1 MFICRRI
8 LQLGTLSVLLAGCST
23 TAPTAPSTPLATQAA
38 PAPGAAPV
46 RIGPSTP
53 TLGPELAD
61 DAPAALTA
69 SGTLRPEVRSFVEE
83 LAVERQL
90 PLAPMVSALEGSR
103 YNATVARLI
112 APAPPG
118 KKVWRS
124 WLTYRSRFVEPKR
137 IAWGVDF
144 YNENRDLLNQA
155 AQRFGVPAPI
165 IASIIGVETLYGR
178 NMGNFRV
185 LDALATLAFDYPD
198 PAKPERATMFRS
210 QLADF
215 LTLVMKDKL
224 ELETKGSYAGAIGMP
239 QFMPTSVMHYAVDGD
254 ANGHID
260 LTNNTQDAIMSVGS
274 FLAQHGWQRG
284 LPVFAPV
291 ALPADPSP
299 LVDGGLEPR
308 QSWNSLSAAGSR
320 LQPGASSDGWI
331 GQPLGVVDLVEEARG
346 TAQYRV
352 GTPNFFALTKYNRS
366 YFYATSVAD
375 LAAEIEAR
383 VAP

>member
-1 MFICRRI
+1 MFICRRL
-8 LQLGTLSVLLAGCST
+8 LQLGTLSALLAGCST
-23 TAPTAPSTPLATQAA
+23 TAPTAPNTLAAQ
-38 PAPGAAPV
+38 PGAASANTAI

-53 TLGPELAD
+53 TLGPELPD
-61 DAPAALTA
+61 DAPATLTA
-69 SGTLRPEVRSFVEE
+69 TGTLRPEVRAFVED
-83 LAVERQL
+83 LAVQRNL
-90 PLAPMVSALEGSR
+90 PLAPMVSALESSR
-103 YNATVARLI
+103 YNATVSRLI

-118 KKVWRS
+118 KKIWRS

-137 IAWGVDF
+137 IGWGVDF
-144 YNENRDLLNQA
+144 YNENRDLLNRA

-185 LDALATLAFDYPD
+185 IDALATLAFDYPD
-198 PAKPERATMFRS
+198 PAKPERATMFRG

-224 ELETKGSYAGAIGMP
+224 DLETRGSYAGAIGMP
-239 QFMPTSVMHYAVDGD
+239 QFMPTSIMHYAVDGD
-254 ANGHID
+254 NNGHID

-274 FLAQHGWQRG
+274 FLSQHGWQRG

-291 ALPADPSP
+291 VLPADPTA
-299 LVDGGLEPR
+299 LVDGGLEPK
-308 QSWNSLSAAGSR
+308 QTWATLTAAGAR
-320 LQPGASSDGWI
+320 LQPGASTAGWDA
-331 GQPLGVVDLVEEARG
+331 QPLGVVDLVEEARG

-375 LAAEIEAR
+375 LASEIEAR
-383 VAP
+383 VGR

>member
-8 LQLGTLSVLLAGCST
+8 LQLGALSALLAGCST
-23 TAPTAPSTPLATQAA
+23 TTPTAATSTPSASQTAQASGT
-38 PAPGAAPV
+38 PAI

-61 DAPAALTA
+61 DAPATLTP
-69 SGTLRPEVRSFVEE
+69 SGALRPDVRTFVEN
-83 LAVERQL
+83 LAAERQL
-90 PLAPMVSALEGSR
+90 PLAPMVQALESSR

-112 APAPPG
+112 APSPPG

-137 IAWGVDF
+137 IAWGVEF

-198 PAKPERATMFRS
+198 PAKPERATMFRT

-215 LTLVMKDKL
+215 LTLVMNDKL

-254 ANGHID
+254 GNGHID

-291 ALPADPSP
+291 VLPADPTA
-299 LVDGGLEPR
+299 LVDGGLEPK
-308 QSWNSLSAAGSR
+308 QAGPR
-320 LQPGASSDGWI
+320 
-331 GQPLGVVDLVEEARG
+331 
-346 TAQYRV
+346 
-352 GTPNFFALTKYNRS
+352 
-366 YFYATSVAD
+366 
-375 LAAEIEAR
+375 
-383 VAP
+383 

>member
-1 MFICRRI
+1 MFICRRL
-8 LQLGTLSVLLAGCST
+8 LQLGTLSALLAGCST
-23 TAPTAPSTPLATQAA
+23 TAPTAPNSLAAQPAA
-38 PAPGAAPV
+38 ATANTAI

-53 TLGPELAD
+53 TPGSELPD
-61 DAPAALTA
+61 DAPATLTA
-69 SGTLRPEVRSFVEE
+69 TGALRPEVRSFVEE
-83 LAVERQL
+83 LAAERQL
-90 PLAPMVSALEGSR
+90 PLNPMVKALESSR
-103 YNATVARLI
+103 YNATVSRLI

-118 KKVWRS
+118 KKIWRS

-137 IAWGVDF
+137 IGWGVDF

-155 AQRFGVPAPI
+155 SQRFGVPAPI

-198 PAKPERATMFRS
+198 PNKPERATMFRG

-224 ELETKGSYAGAIGMP
+224 DLETQGSYAGAIGMP
-239 QFMPTSVMHYAVDGD
+239 QFMPTSIMHYAVDGD
-254 ANGHID
+254 DNGHID

-291 ALPADPSP
+291 ALPADPTA
-299 LVDGGLEPR
+299 LVDGGLEPK
-308 QSWNSLSAAGSR
+308 QSWATLSAAGAR
-320 LQPGASSDGWI
+320 LQPGASTTGW
-331 GQPLGVVDLVEEARG
+331 GNQPLGVVDLVEEARG

-375 LAAEIEAR
+375 LATEIEAR
-383 VAP
+383 VTR